1 MRKAVLFL
9 VGFCTYITIEVC
21 YRGYSSP
28 LMGLT
33 AGIIMLFLDSIN
45 EKISWD
51 FDLLAQGIIG
61 SAMVTLSELGI
72 GEMLICIYGVN
83 TIWDYSKIPFNFD
96 GVICPQ
102 FSIVWILISIIG
114 IIVADAINY
123 YVFEELPVPYYKM
136 FGKVIIKF
144 PKKKCKLSRF

>member
-1 MRKAVLFL
+1 MRKTVLFL
-9 VGFCTYITIEVC
+9 VGFCVYITIEVC

-33 AGIIMLFLDSIN
+33 AGIIMLLLDSIN

-51 FDLLAQGIIG
+51 FDLLAQGVIG
-61 SAMVTLSELGI
+61 SAMVTLSELVI
-72 GEMLICIYGVN
+72 GEMLIYIYGVN

-102 FSIVWILISIIG
+102 FSIIWILISIIG
-114 IIVADAINY
+114 IIVADTINY
-123 YVFEELPVPYYKM
+123 YVFEELPVPYYRI

-144 PKKKCKLSRF
+144 SEKKCKLPK